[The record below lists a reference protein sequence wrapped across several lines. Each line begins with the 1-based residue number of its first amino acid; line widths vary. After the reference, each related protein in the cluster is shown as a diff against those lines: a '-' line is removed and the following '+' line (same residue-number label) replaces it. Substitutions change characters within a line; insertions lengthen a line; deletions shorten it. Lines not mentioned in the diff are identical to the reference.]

1 MIPLALPSVAGLS
14 PVLLLRPS
22 AAVITSL
29 SLHVAAKAPCVAAL
43 APRSSSGGGPR
54 SSGIDDAGVSDV
66 QRYDVRLRWVARR
79 LRQRY
84 HRHRSYA
91 GVRALCS
98 ANDLLL
104 AAVAVSVALRVAGVV
119 AALAAAAAAAGA

>member
-43 APRSSSGGGPR
+43 APRSSSSAGAAR
-54 SSGIDDAGVSDV
+54 SSGIDDSGVSDV
-66 QRYDVRLRWVARR
+66 QRYDVRLRWVAHR

-104 AAVAVSVALRVAGVV
+104 AAVAVSMALRVAGAV
-119 AALAAAAAAAGA
+119 AALAAAAG